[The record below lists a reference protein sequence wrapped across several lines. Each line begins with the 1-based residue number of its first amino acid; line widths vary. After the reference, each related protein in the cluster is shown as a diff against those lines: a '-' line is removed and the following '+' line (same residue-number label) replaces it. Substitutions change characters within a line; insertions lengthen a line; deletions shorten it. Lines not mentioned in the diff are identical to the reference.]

1 MVAFREHRCRWIRN
15 RPRRDCLDES
25 GVFRHIFRSCRLLLI
40 LKAKFQKRILEG
52 WFCCT
57 AGEVLVIATYTL
69 ERSLPFYNIH
79 GESERV
85 DSTIAMVIDD
95 VDPLSKLD
103 KLAVPRRT

>member
-1 MVAFREHRCRWIRN
+1 MVVFREHRCRWIRN

-25 GVFRHIFRSCRLLLI
+25 GVFRHISRSCRLQLI
-40 LKAKFQKRILEG
+40 LKAKFLKRILEG

-57 AGEVLVIATYTL
+57 AGEFLVITTHTL
-69 ERSLPFYNIH
+69 ERSLPFYNFH

-103 KLAVPRRT
+103 KLAMPRQT